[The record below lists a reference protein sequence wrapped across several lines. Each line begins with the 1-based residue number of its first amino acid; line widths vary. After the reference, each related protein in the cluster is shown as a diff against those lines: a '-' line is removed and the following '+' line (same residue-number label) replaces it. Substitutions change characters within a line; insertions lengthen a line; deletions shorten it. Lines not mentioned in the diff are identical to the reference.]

1 MNVEEILN
9 GAKDLQ
15 FDSRKCSEGS
25 VFFAVR
31 GTQVDGH
38 DYIAKAIE
46 NGAKTIVCEQLPTTQ
61 VDGVRYF
68 AVENSAKA
76 LGLAASEYYERPSE
90 KLHLVGVT
98 GTNGKT
104 TIATLLYRL
113 FSPSMTSLVTSY
125 FSSIK
130 SVALLRITMSKP
142 FFLA

>member
-1 MNVEEILN
+1 MNIEEILK

-46 NGAKTIVCEQLPTTQ
+46 NGAKTIVCEQMPEQ
-61 VDGVRYF
+61 QADGVNYC
-68 AVENSAKA
+68 VVGNSAQT
-76 LGLAASEYYERPSE
+76 LGLAASEFYGNPSQ

-113 FSPSMTSLVTSY
+113 FTDAGYMCGLLAWGC
-125 FSSIK
+125 SI
-130 SVALLRITMSKP
+130 
-142 FFLA
+142 